1 MKTHYSV
8 EMLCETFGVS
18 RSGYYAGQLRQGHP
32 GVRHKRDAVLATL
45 IIAEY
50 DDSFGT
56 YGSPRIHRALHE
68 RHEAVSRKRVARVMR
83 EQGLRGCAP
92 LRRRVVT
99 TDSRHDGPIAPNLL
113 AQKPAPTR
121 PGQIWVGDITYV
133 STDEGWLYVAGVK
146 DACSRTLVGWSMSE
160 CIDTALVQS
169 AWQHACSWRK
179 PAADLIFHSDRG
191 VQYASHAFRAD
202 LQQAGATQSMS
213 RRGNCYDNAMMES
226 GWASL
231 KVECVHRH
239 HFRTRAQARAAIF
252 TYLLFY
258 NRRRRHS
265 ALGYLSPV
273 DFENQIN

>member
-1 MKTHYSV
+1 MRADYSV
-8 EMLCETFGVS
+8 EVLCEAFEVC
-18 RSGYYAGQLRQGHP
+18 RSGYYARERRQVQP
-32 GVRHKRDAVLATL
+32 GTRRARDSVLAAL
-45 IIAEY
+45 IAAEHDESY
-50 DDSFGT
+50 GT

-68 RHEAVSRKRVARVMR
+68 RREPVSRKRVARLMR

-92 LRRRVVT
+92 RRRHVVT
-99 TDSRHDGPIAPNLL
+99 TDSRHDNPIAPNLL
-113 AQKPAPTR
+113 AQRPAPSR
-121 PGQIWVGDITYV
+121 PDEVWVGDITYV
-133 STDEGWLYVAGVK
+133 PTDEGWLYVAGVK

-160 CIDTALVQS
+160 CIDTALVQA
-169 AWQHACSWRK
+169 AWQHACSWRA
-179 PAADLIFHSDRG
+179 PAPGLIFHSDRG
-191 VQYASHAFRAD
+191 VQYASQAFRTD
-202 LQQAGATQSMS
+202 LQNAGVIQSMS

-252 TYLLFY
+252 TYLHFY